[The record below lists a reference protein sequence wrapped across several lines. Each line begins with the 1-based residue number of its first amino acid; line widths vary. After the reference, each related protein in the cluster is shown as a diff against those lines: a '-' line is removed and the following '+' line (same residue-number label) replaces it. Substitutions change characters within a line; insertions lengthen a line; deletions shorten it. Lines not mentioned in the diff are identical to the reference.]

1 MIFGAHVIVYS
12 RDATADRAF
21 FGDVLGFSSVDAGHD
36 WLIFAL
42 PPAEAAVHPAE
53 ANVGHELYF
62 MSDDLR
68 AEMAALGEKGI
79 RCSQVEEARWGS
91 VTKIRLPGG
100 SEVGL
105 YQPKHPSPLVPRSS

>member
-12 RDATADRAF
+12 ADATADRAF

-42 PPAEAAVHPAE
+42 PPAELAVHPADE
-53 ANVGHELYF
+53 NGPHELYL
-62 MSDDLR
+62 MCDDLTQEMSR
-68 AEMAALGEKGI
+68 LAEKDVA
-79 RCSQVEEARWGS
+79 CSEVEEARWGS

-100 SEVGL
+100 GEVGL
-105 YQPKHPSPLVPRSS
+105 YQPRHPSPVVPTGD